1 MEEKAK
7 APFWKPAL
15 IYGAIVGFVGIL
27 IGLVFYFLNMATD
40 SWTGYVTMAI
50 GLAILVYCLVAYRNE
65 YLGGFASFKQIFLM
79 ALVIGIISSII
90 SAAYTYI
97 LYTVIDPGL
106 IDKLRIAT
114 EEKIMSNPRI
124 PESMYDGLFE
134 KMEARFTA
142 AKMTTM
148 ALIWGPIVNAI
159 IGLIIAAFVKK
170 EETPASNAV

>member
-27 IGLVFYFLNMATD
+27 IGLVFYFLNMSTD

-106 IDKLRIAT
+106 IDKLRIVT
-114 EEKIMSNPRI
+114 EEKLMSNPRI

-142 AKMTTM
+142 AKMATM

>member
-1 MEEKAK
+1 MEEKAN

-27 IGLVFYFLNMATD
+27 ISLVFYFLNMSTD
-40 SWTGYVTMAI
+40 SWTGYLTMAVGI
-50 GLAILVYCLVAYRNE
+50 AILVYCLVAYRNE

-90 SAAYTYI
+90 SALYAYV

-106 IDKLRIAT
+106 LDKLRIAA
-114 EEKIMSNPRI
+114 EEKIMNNPRI

-134 KMEARFTA
+134 KMEERMNATR
-142 AKMTTM
+142 MVTM

-170 EETPASNAV
+170 EENSASNAV

>member
-1 MEEKAK
+1 MEEKAN

-27 IGLVFYFLNMATD
+27 IGLVFYFLNMSTD

-50 GLAILVYCLVAYRNE
+50 GIAILVYCLVSYRKE

-79 ALVIGIISSII
+79 ALVIGVISSII
-90 SAAYTYI
+90 SAVYTYV

-106 IDKLRIAT
+106 LDKLRIVA
-114 EEKIMSNPRI
+114 EEKIMNTPRI
-124 PESMYDGLFE
+124 PESMYDDLFE
-134 KMEARFTA
+134 KMEERLTA
-142 AKMTTM
+142 TRMLTM